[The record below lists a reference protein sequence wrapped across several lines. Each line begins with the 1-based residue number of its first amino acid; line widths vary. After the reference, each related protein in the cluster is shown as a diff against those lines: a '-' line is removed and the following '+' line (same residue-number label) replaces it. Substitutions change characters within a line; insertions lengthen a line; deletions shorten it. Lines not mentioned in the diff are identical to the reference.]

1 MASLRC
7 SVRVGKLSVKE
18 LRGIE
23 EEWLD
28 VVSGLGRRFAPVLDV
43 VVPLETECR
52 FLRHLTFWLQV
63 LLSSDQKD
71 HDIRIAL
78 SIYLVKPGR
87 KVIEGLPSIYWVTQN
102 YCMGRPVEDFCD
114 GSEGLLAGRVP
125 NLQLK
130 ESIFNLDTAGT
141 KVNTHRNVVLCVEL
155 VFGQTCQNT
164 WLADA

>member
-1 MASLRC
+1 
-7 SVRVGKLSVKE
+7 
-18 LRGIE
+18 
-23 EEWLD
+23 
-28 VVSGLGRRFAPVLDV
+28 
-43 VVPLETECR
+43 
-52 FLRHLTFWLQV
+52 
-63 LLSSDQKD
+63 
-71 HDIRIAL
+71 
-78 SIYLVKPGR
+78 
-87 KVIEGLPSIYWVTQN
+87 
-102 YCMGRPVEDFCD
+102 MGRPVEDFCD